1 MQDASLTYAL
11 TSTATVATIGPFADV
26 FNEVGALMFV
36 MGMLGGLTAHMGIK
50 LPMSSAWRPAFVG
63 GLIGFG
69 LGVIAPPLL
78 DAMLDVKLTGDGSS
92 RGLAAVTYLVGILHE
107 RILFYL
113 REAKPSV

>member
-1 MQDASLTYAL
+1 MQDPTPAYTF
-11 TSTATVATIGPFADV
+11 TAAIGVAAIGPFADV
-26 FNEVGALMFV
+26 FNEIGALMFV
-36 MGMLGGLTAHMGIK
+36 MGLLGGLTAHMGIK
-50 LPMSSAWRPAFVG
+50 LPIASAWRPALVG

-78 DAMLDVKLTGDGSS
+78 DAMLDVNLTGDGSS